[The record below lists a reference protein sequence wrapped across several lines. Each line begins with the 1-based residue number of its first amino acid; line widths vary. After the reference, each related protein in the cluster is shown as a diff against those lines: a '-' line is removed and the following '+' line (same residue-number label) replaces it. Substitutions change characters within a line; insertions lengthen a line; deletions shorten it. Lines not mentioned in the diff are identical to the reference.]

1 MAFKWT
7 KGEQL
12 QANILDAYEF
22 NREYNQY
29 KGVLNG
35 GLDRDNLPSTASAG
49 GAITTAHIK
58 NDAFLKYNVV
68 DIQLPRDGTAN
79 NLTDA
84 CLEYDQ
90 YAGGW
95 RTHTATSIS
104 ELFQEGMLHVEL
116 NLWYY
121 LNGDIGVNNWCQFQ
135 ILVNSTVVARSH
147 QLFQEFGTIHLV
159 GDVPVATGTSK
170 VEMQYQFLAPAAGLS
185 TSTAIFSYNG
195 GSLLALNRY
204 R

>member
-22 NREYNQY
+22 NREYNNH
-29 KGVLNG
+29 KDVLNG

-49 GAITTAHIK
+49 GAMTATHLK
-58 NDAFLKYNVV
+58 QDAFLKYKVV
-68 DIQLPRDGTAN
+68 DIQLPKDGTAN
-79 NLTDA
+79 NLHDVTLNYD
-84 CLEYDQ
+84 EYG
-90 YAGGW
+90 GGW
-95 RTHTATSIS
+95 RSHTATSIS

-121 LNGDIGVNNWCQFQ
+121 LNVEYNQDNWCQFQ
-135 ILVNSTVVARSH
+135 VLVNNTVVTRSH
-147 QLFQEFGTIHLV
+147 RLYQTFGTIHLV
-159 GDVPVATGTSK
+159 GDVPIATGTSK
-170 VEMQYQFLAPAAGLS
+170 VEMQYQFRAPGPS
-185 TSTAIFSYNG
+185 TSLNAMFSYNG